1 MPSDQFAVSVV
12 DGVVYVE
19 GEIDSYVAPAFDKA
33 LHELP
38 GSLTLDCSAVTFL
51 DSSGLSVLVHHYQRR
66 CEQGDCF
73 RLVEVSRPVRRVL
86 EITQLLKL
94 LTGCQPGEVTTAPL
108 SYTDERPALDP
119 TG

>member
-1 MPSDQFAVSVV
+1 MPSDQFSVSVV
-12 DGVVYVE
+12 DGVVYLE

-33 LHELP
+33 LHEFS

-51 DSSGLSVLVHHYQRR
+51 DSSGLSVLVRHYQQR
-66 CEQGDCF
+66 CEEGDCL

-94 LTGCQPGEVTTAPL
+94 LTDCRPGEVTTVPL